1 LALVP
6 SAAVDDPPSDMD
18 FERKPGYRVISIKE
32 DVLRDSR
39 LVSVRSLPA
48 FAPIAFRRVT
58 VADVIGAFAYRP
70 RIRKDRRPSSQRSI
84 AGIMER
90 NMVKRILSIKQLS
103 VLLGGQSIIKG
114 LNLEVLKGD
123 NLAVIGPN
131 GSGKT
136 VLLKTLLGFFPFAGR
151 IDWAPGTKVGY
162 VPQKVDVDL
171 HLPLT
176 LENLLQ
182 AKAQVMA
189 ISRGEIKKVLD
200 IVNLSVDILKTPV
213 GHLSGGQFQKALI
226 CFSLLGGPDVLL
238 FDEPT
243 ASLDQLAEEHIYELI
258 DELQKKQEITVILV
272 SHDLNILYQ
281 YATKVL
287 CLNRERF
294 CFGRPQELNPDTL
307 ETVYGSPLKHYQH
320 EHH

>member
-1 LALVP
+1 MA
-6 SAAVDDPPSDMD
+6 
-18 FERKPGYRVISIKE
+18 
-32 DVLRDSR
+32 
-39 LVSVRSLPA
+39 
-48 FAPIAFRRVT
+48 
-58 VADVIGAFAYRP
+58 
-70 RIRKDRRPSSQRSI
+70 
-84 AGIMER
+84 
-90 NMVKRILSIKQLS
+90 KRILNVKQLDV
-103 VLLGGQSIIKG
+103 VLAGQSIIKG
-114 LNLEVLKGD
+114 LNLEVYEGD
-123 NLAVIGPN
+123 NLAILGPN

-136 VLLKTLLGFFPFAGR
+136 VFLKTLLGLFPFAGE
-151 IDWAPGTKVGY
+151 IDWAPGTKLGY

-176 LENLLQ
+176 LENLLL
-182 AKAQVMA
+182 AKAEVMK
-189 ISRGEIKKVLD
+189 IPRDEIKRVLD
-200 IVNLSVDILKTPV
+200 IVNLSLDILKTPV

-243 ASLDQLAEEHIYELI
+243 ASLDQLAEERIYELI
-258 DELQKKQEITVILV
+258 DELQKKQKITVLLV

-294 CFGRPQELNPDTL
+294 CFGRPQELNPETL

-320 EHH
+320 EHR